1 MLSSEKRQG
10 LEWVP
15 PGGRKPWVGG
25 PGFLAQALPHPI
37 WGGMVGMNAAWN
49 VPHGFL
55 TTINPVFVVVVE
67 VTLPHHLGSG

>member
-1 MLSSEKRQG
+1 M
-10 LEWVP
+10 
-15 PGGRKPWVGG
+15 GG